1 MVLPVG
7 LRLALVGLVLFLSS
21 NVIAADFPYQDSSL
35 SAEQRLADL
44 LPRMTL
50 EEKVG
55 QMSQYVG
62 IEHVA
67 ASEKHMTVEELA
79 KSDARGFYPGL
90 HSSQMPAFIE
100 TGKVGS
106 FLHVLTAKEANL
118 LQYHAQ
124 KTRLGIPLLIGIDA
138 IHGTAMVRGATVY
151 PAPMGMASTWNL
163 DLVRQ
168 ASAETAL
175 EMRATGSHWTFTPN
189 IDIAR
194 DARWGRVGETFGEDT
209 YLVGEMGVATIE
221 GLQQG
226 DFTGP
231 NKVIA
236 NAKHWVAGGDPING
250 INLSPMDVSLRT
262 LREDFFPPF
271 KRAIEAGVFT
281 FMAAHNEINGVPA
294 HSNRFILTDVLR
306 NEWGFKGFVVSD
318 WMDVGRLHTF
328 HRTATSQKDAVRQT
342 VNAGM
347 DMHMHGPKFLPPLVE
362 LVQQGLI
369 TEDRIEASAKP
380 ILLAKFKLGLFD
392 NPFVDESAVSDKLY
406 TKKHQKTALEM
417 ARQSIVLLTNNNDIL
432 PLSRDTKVFV
442 TGPNANS
449 DAILGDWVLPQPPE
463 NITTVLEGL
472 QALPATN
479 VDFYDVGNQVKT
491 LTTKDIKAAAKRAKN
506 SDVAL
511 VVVGEN
517 PLRYDRKG
525 KTSGEN
531 VARSSLDLFGRQL
544 ELIKGIQ
551 ATGTPVIVVLV
562 NGRPIAEPWLV
573 DNTEAIIEAWEPGA
587 MGGQAIAEIIYGL
600 TNPSGK
606 LPITVPFSVGHGQ
619 ATYDHKPTAYK
630 HKYVDAPTRNLFEFG
645 YGLSYTNFS
654 YTKPLLKNR
663 IVSLGESTSVS
674 TRVTNTGNVAGF
686 ETVQLYIRDNFSEV
700 TRPVKELKGF
710 KKIKLAPGQSKTVE
724 FDVKPNMLAYYN
736 LEMDYVVE
744 PGRFT
749 LMLGSSS
756 RKSDLKKVQLK
767 VE

>member
-21 NVIAADFPYQDSSL
+21 NVIATDFPYQDSSL

-347 DMHMHGPKFLPPLVE
+347 DMHMHGPRFLPPLVE

-369 TEDRIEASAKP
+369 TEDRIDASAKP

-479 VDFYDVGNQVKT
+479 IDFYDVGNQVKT

-686 ETVQLYIRDNFSEV
+686 ETVQLYIRDNVSEV

>member
-347 DMHMHGPKFLPPLVE
+347 DMHMHGPRFLPPLVE

-479 VDFYDVGNQVKT
+479 IDFYDVGNQVKT

>member
-432 PLSRDTKVFV
+432 PLSRGTKVFV

-479 VDFYDVGNQVKT
+479 IDFYDVGNQVKT

>member
-124 KTRLGIPLLIGIDA
+124 KTRLGIPLLIGIVA

-479 VDFYDVGNQVKT
+479 IDFYDVGNQVKT

>member
-1 MVLPVG
+1 
-7 LRLALVGLVLFLSS
+7 
-21 NVIAADFPYQDSSL
+21 
-35 SAEQRLADL
+35 
-44 LPRMTL
+44 
-50 EEKVG
+50 
-55 QMSQYVG
+55 
-62 IEHVA
+62 
-67 ASEKHMTVEELA
+67 
-79 KSDARGFYPGL
+79 
-90 HSSQMPAFIE
+90 
-100 TGKVGS
+100 
-106 FLHVLTAKEANL
+106 
-118 LQYHAQ
+118 
-124 KTRLGIPLLIGIDA
+124 
-138 IHGTAMVRGATVY
+138 
-151 PAPMGMASTWNL
+151 
-163 DLVRQ
+163 
-168 ASAETAL
+168 
-175 EMRATGSHWTFTPN
+175 
-189 IDIAR
+189 
-194 DARWGRVGETFGEDT
+194 
-209 YLVGEMGVATIE
+209 
-221 GLQQG
+221 
-226 DFTGP
+226 
-231 NKVIA
+231 
-236 NAKHWVAGGDPING
+236 
-250 INLSPMDVSLRT
+250 
-262 LREDFFPPF
+262 
-271 KRAIEAGVFT
+271 
-281 FMAAHNEINGVPA
+281 
-294 HSNRFILTDVLR
+294 
-306 NEWGFKGFVVSD
+306 
-318 WMDVGRLHTF
+318 
-328 HRTATSQKDAVRQT
+328 
-342 VNAGM
+342 M

-392 NPFVDESAVSDKLY
+392 NPFVDESSVSDKLY

-432 PLSRDTKVFV
+432 PLSRGTKVFV

-479 VDFYDVGNQVKT
+479 IDFYDVGNQVKT

-511 VVVGEN
+511 GVVGEN

>member
-1 MVLPVG
+1 MALPVG

-347 DMHMHGPKFLPPLVE
+347 DMHMHGPRFLPPLVE

-479 VDFYDVGNQVKT
+479 IDFYDVGNQVKT

>member
-1 MVLPVG
+1 MALPVG

-35 SAEQRLADL
+35 SAEERLADL

-479 VDFYDVGNQVKT
+479 IDFYDVGNQVKT

>member
-21 NVIAADFPYQDSSL
+21 NVIATDFPYQDSSL

-369 TEDRIEASAKP
+369 TEDRIDASAKP

-479 VDFYDVGNQVKT
+479 IDFYDVGNQVKT

>member
-1 MVLPVG
+1 MALPVG

-432 PLSRDTKVFV
+432 PLSRGTKVFV

-479 VDFYDVGNQVKT
+479 IDFYDVGNQVKT

>member
-21 NVIAADFPYQDSSL
+21 NVIATDFPYQDSSL

-479 VDFYDVGNQVKT
+479 IDFYDVGNQVKT

>member
-21 NVIAADFPYQDSSL
+21 NVIATDFPYQDSSL

-347 DMHMHGPKFLPPLVE
+347 DMHMHGPRFLPPLVE

-369 TEDRIEASAKP
+369 TEDRIDASAKP

-479 VDFYDVGNQVKT
+479 IDFYDVGNQVKT

>member
-236 NAKHWVAGGDPING
+236 NAKHWVAGGDPVNG

-432 PLSRDTKVFV
+432 PLSRGTKVFV

-479 VDFYDVGNQVKT
+479 IDFYDVGNQVKT

>member
-1 MVLPVG
+1 M
-7 LRLALVGLVLFLSS
+7 
-21 NVIAADFPYQDSSL
+21 
-35 SAEQRLADL
+35 
-44 LPRMTL
+44 
-50 EEKVG
+50 
-55 QMSQYVG
+55 
-62 IEHVA
+62 
-67 ASEKHMTVEELA
+67 
-79 KSDARGFYPGL
+79 
-90 HSSQMPAFIE
+90 
-100 TGKVGS
+100 
-106 FLHVLTAKEANL
+106 
-118 LQYHAQ
+118 
-124 KTRLGIPLLIGIDA
+124 
-138 IHGTAMVRGATVY
+138 
-151 PAPMGMASTWNL
+151 
-163 DLVRQ
+163 
-168 ASAETAL
+168 
-175 EMRATGSHWTFTPN
+175 
-189 IDIAR
+189 DIAR

-479 VDFYDVGNQVKT
+479 IDFYDVGNQVKT

>member
-432 PLSRDTKVFV
+432 PLSRGTKVFV

-479 VDFYDVGNQVKT
+479 IDFYDVGNQVKT

-619 ATYDHKPTAYK
+619 AIYDHKPTAYK

>member
-432 PLSRDTKVFV
+432 PLSRGTKVFV

-449 DAILGDWVLPQPPE
+449 DAILGDWVLPPPPE

-479 VDFYDVGNQVKT
+479 IDFYDVGNQVKT

>member
-369 TEDRIEASAKP
+369 TEDRIDASAKP

-479 VDFYDVGNQVKT
+479 IDFYDVGNQVKT

>member
-347 DMHMHGPKFLPPLVE
+347 DMHMHGPRFLPPLVE

>member
-1 MVLPVG
+1 MALPVG

-347 DMHMHGPKFLPPLVE
+347 DMHMHGPRFLPPLVE

-369 TEDRIEASAKP
+369 TEDRIDASAKP

-479 VDFYDVGNQVKT
+479 IDFYDVGNQVKT

>member
-479 VDFYDVGNQVKT
+479 IDFYDVGNQVKT

-551 ATGTPVIVVLV
+551 ATGTPVIVILV

>member
-1 MVLPVG
+1 MVLPIG
-7 LRLALVGLVLFLSS
+7 LRLALVGLVLSLSA

-347 DMHMHGPKFLPPLVE
+347 DMHMHGPRFLPPLVE

-479 VDFYDVGNQVKT
+479 IDFYDVGNQVKT

>member
-1 MVLPVG
+1 MVLPIG
-7 LRLALVGLVLFLSS
+7 LRLALVGLVLSLSA

-35 SAEQRLADL
+35 SAEERLADL

-294 HSNRFILTDVLR
+294 HSNRFIRTDVLR

-369 TEDRIEASAKP
+369 TEDRIEASAKQ

-479 VDFYDVGNQVKT
+479 IDFYDVGNQVKT

>member
-1 MVLPVG
+1 MALPVG

-432 PLSRDTKVFV
+432 PLSRGTEVFV

-479 VDFYDVGNQVKT
+479 IDFYDVGNQVKT

>member
-226 DFTGP
+226 VFTGP

-369 TEDRIEASAKP
+369 TEDRIDASAKP

-479 VDFYDVGNQVKT
+479 IDFYDVGNQVKT

>member
-1 MVLPVG
+1 
-7 LRLALVGLVLFLSS
+7 
-21 NVIAADFPYQDSSL
+21 
-35 SAEQRLADL
+35 
-44 LPRMTL
+44 MTL

-479 VDFYDVGNQVKT
+479 IDFYDVGNQVKT

>member
-347 DMHMHGPKFLPPLVE
+347 DMHMHGPRFLPPLVE

-369 TEDRIEASAKP
+369 TEDRIDASAKP

-479 VDFYDVGNQVKT
+479 IDFYDVGNQVKT